1 MQPYNLITLALT
13 LFVTDVFAIPAQ
25 DISSAQAAGI
35 PEGYIVGQL
44 RVTGEVNGIA
54 VNHTGTVQ
62 EIFKQLETE
71 DNSFKLSDLAAP
83 GRQNTGIHLPSKREM
98 TDVKCLPVPGQK
110 WNGADVSAI
119 DDGIYFLKNRGLTC
133 NVGPHSCVRVSCSWD
148 GGIYVCNNGDNEIR
162 PSCNDVGIYAQ
173 ALVNNCRYKRG
184 FLRHDG
190 VGGQVWDNENWN
202 VVVRK
207 DGC

>member
-1 MQPYNLITLALT
+1 MQPSVLITLALT
-13 LFVTDVFAIPAQ
+13 LLTKDVFAIPAQ
-25 DISSAQAAGI
+25 DTSSPEATGV

-54 VNHTGTVQ
+54 VNHTGTAQ
-62 EIFKQLETE
+62 EVFKKLDTE
-71 DNSFKLSDLAAP
+71 DNSFKFSDLAAP
-83 GRQNTGIHLPSKREM
+83 GRQNTGIGQLSKRDM

-119 DDGIYFLKNRGLTC
+119 DDGIYFLRNRDFTC
-133 NVGPHSCVRVSCSWD
+133 NVGAHSCVR
-148 GGIYVCNNGDNEIR
+148 GDNEIR
-162 PSCNDVGIYAQ
+162 PSCDDVGIYAQ
-173 ALVNNCRYKRG
+173 ALVNICRYKRG

-190 VGGQVWDNENWN
+190 VGGQVWDKGNWN